1 MNMVKWT
8 QDQAVAFECAR
19 ECITDMMGICSAK
32 ISDEEG
38 RAAPDS
44 VRLALLEQELSE
56 LAQERAALT
65 IHDDDRVAKIRSEYG
80 SKIRQYRSQ
89 QHRQAA

>member
-8 QDQAVAFECAR
+8 QEQAVAFECAR
-19 ECITDMMGICSAK
+19 ECITDMMGICSGK
-32 ISDEEG
+32 IADEEG

-44 VRLALLEQELSE
+44 VRLASLERELSE
-56 LAQERAALT
+56 LARERASLT
-65 IHDDDRVAKIRSEYG
+65 IHDDDKVAKIRSEYG